1 MGEAREALGDLDV
14 VGDKHIDLAG
24 MVACR
29 VGEHQEVQL
38 GRPEVDSPSGIQQ
51 EDELLG
57 EADNFLA

>member
-14 VGDKHIDLAG
+14 VGDKHIDC
-24 MVACR
+24 MVACQ

-38 GRPEVDSPSGIQQ
+38 GRPEVDSPSDIQQ